1 MTENTIDWPGRGK
14 DEKATRIQNKC
25 SINSKLHS
33 TLKTT
38 KLLNRTRERRKST
51 GNWEIISQ
59 KKVRLQA
66 SIAGHSQ
73 YLYCVTK
80 HQLTTERAHTK
91 MDAALLAAISQ
102 TSSVKMRICCDNL
115 TQPNI

>member
-1 MTENTIDWPGRGK
+1 VTENTTDWPGRGK
-14 DEKATRIQNKC
+14 DEKAIRIQNKC

-38 KLLNRTRERRKST
+38 KLSNRTRERRKSR

-59 KKVRLQA
+59 KKKVRLQA

-80 HQLTTERAHTK
+80 YQLTTERAHII
-91 MDAALLAAISQ
+91 MDAALLGATSQ
-102 TSSVKMRICCDNL
+102 A
-115 TQPNI
+115 